1 MVDFQLAAESRVML
15 KAGTPDAAII
25 RGINKLRL
33 PGILRNVVE
42 VSEFGVDFDFAFT
55 SGGKWG
61 TVGFGG
67 NMVIG
72 DATGQDLLKQYLVNN
87 TRITDIRF
95 YYDYKAG
102 HFVAADLAN
111 DPDAGYQVSK
121 NEPGEADKNGIYS
134 LEVELVC
141 NGRSASFF
149 NHQTANT
156 IAFVTGTPAT
166 ITDTGSGF
174 ETAGLKDGQS
184 LIIEGSPGNSKQVL
198 INTVVPGT
206 ITLATGHALTTE
218 AAGASITLHGGQ
230 I

>member
-1 MVDFQLAAESRVML
+1 MVDFQVAAESRVML

-25 RGINKLRL
+25 RGLNKLRL
-33 PGILRNVVE
+33 PGIMRNVVD

-72 DATGQDLLKQYLVNN
+72 DATGQDQLKQYMKDN

-111 DPDAGYQVSK
+111 DPDAGYQISK
-121 NEPGEADKNGIYS
+121 YEPGEADKNGIYA

-149 NHQTANT
+149 NHITAQT
-156 IAFVTGTPAT
+156 IAFVSGTPAT
-166 ITDTGSGF
+166 ITDSGNGF
-174 ETAGLKDGQS
+174 VNAGLRDGQS
-184 LIIEGSPGNSKQVL
+184 LIIEGSTGNKDQVL
-198 INTVVPGT
+198 VSTVAAGV
-206 ITLATGHALTTE
+206 ITLATGEELAAE
-218 AAGASITLHGGQ
+218 AAGPDITLHGGQ